1 MTHFRYLESILVWTD
16 VANAAKQFSDPDG
29 KALLDSL
36 WIDAFYQ
43 VFFELKKENIE
54 AAVKKMYV
62 ANESFPYLA
71 RHIKSND
78 ALAEYLLRVHKEL
91 KAMFDAS
98 LAEDDWANLNEY
110 LISTFSQFKTI
121 MGC

>member
-1 MTHFRYLESILVWTD
+1 MAD
-16 VANAAKQFSDPDG
+16 AAQQFADSVG
-29 KALLDSL
+29 IELLSRL
-36 WIDAFYQ
+36 TTETFYP
-43 VFFELKKENIE
+43 VFLELKEGKIE
-54 AAVKKMYV
+54 AAVQKLYV

-78 ALAEYLLRVHKEL
+78 ALAEYLVRVHKEL